1 MDDRGPLEWF
11 LGMSISQKPG
21 LVSVDQKAY
30 TRSLLEKYRMMECK
44 PVPTP
49 LAEKEVL
56 SSEQCPAAESDEEFP
71 DYRGVV
77 GGLLFLATH
86 TRPDISFA
94 VSSLSKFLSN
104 PGSAHWIAAKRV
116 LRYLRGSMDIT
127 LSYRRSQNSQL
138 FGFCD
143 ADWSS
148 DVDDRRSTSG
158 YCFFMN
164 ELSGAVSWACRKQQT
179 VSLSTAEAEYMAVSA
194 ASQEVL
200 FLEKLSREI
209 TGRCGKIVILEDNQA
224 CIAMAKN
231 PLFHRRTKHVDI
243 RHHFIRELV
252 QKGVIELTYCPTED
266 MAADLLTKGLGR
278 LKTVKFRAILLGY
291 IDNSKNI

>member
-1 MDDRGPLEWF
+1 MFYVTYEVEWILRSVTDVARIRSYSDSAMQIGPVTWTIADRHP
-11 LGMSISQKPG
+11 
-21 LVSVDQKAY
+21 
-30 TRSLLEKYRMMECK
+30 
-44 PVPTP
+44 
-49 LAEKEVL
+49 
-56 SSEQCPAAESDEEFP
+56 
-71 DYRGVV
+71 
-77 GGLLFLATH
+77 
-86 TRPDISFA
+86 
-94 VSSLSKFLSN
+94 
-104 PGSAHWIAAKRV
+104 
-116 LRYLRGSMDIT
+116 
-127 LSYRRSQNSQL
+127 
-138 FGFCD
+138 
-143 ADWSS
+143 
-148 DVDDRRSTSG
+148 G

-179 VSLSTAEAEYMAVSA
+179 VSLSTAEAEYMAASA

-224 CIAMAKN
+224 CIAMAKK

-252 QKGVIELTYCPTED
+252 QKGVIQLTYCPTED
-266 MAADLLTKGLGR
+266 MAADLLTKDLGR